1 MTVGS
6 HLEVVL
12 VRGAFQPEQKMLSLV
27 LTVLILIIVYFL
39 QQGNPFLAGILAVAP
54 VKIVAASLITFE
66 DGGIERLHEAISGM
80 LIGQV
85 VWGAALLVAWFM
97 LR

>member
-1 MTVGS
+1 
-6 HLEVVL
+6 
-12 VRGAFQPEQKMLSLV
+12 MLSLV

-39 QQGNPFLAGILAVAP
+39 QQGSPFLAGILAVAP

-66 DGGIERLHEAISGM
+66 EGGIARLHEAISGM

-85 VWGAALLVAWFM
+85 VWGAALLAAWFM